1 MIEVY
6 KLIIRGGYE
15 MKFKRLTAL
24 MLAGMMTL
32 SLAACGG
39 SASETTGG
47 TSGTETADSTEK
59 TTDDKGT
66 DTAAGSGDKIVVW
79 TLAADLEQF
88 AARYTEET
96 GNEVEVVVIAPADYS
111 TKLTSALGAKSS
123 EVDVIVGEPQMLP
136 NFFEA
141 GFFDDLSQYNVDDY
155 KDTIVDYV
163 YEAGKDAQGIQRALS
178 YQVTPGSIIYRRDL
192 AKEIYGND
200 DPEFISEKFKD
211 FDTILAT
218 AKEVK
223 DAGYR
228 IFSDT
233 GNLRWYVNTQEPWVK
248 DSVLNLSDTAKAYMD
263 TAATL
268 YQDELVAFAPEWS
281 AAWYA
286 SMAGEL
292 PLNAG
297 WSDLAELEG
306 AEMTQ
311 VFSYSLPSWG
321 ALIVRDN
328 AADNKGNFGICKGPS
343 SYFGGGTF
351 LGINTYSEKKDAAWD
366 FVKYCTL
373 NDETAQW
380 WLENSNGDVVSNT
393 AVLEANKDYTNE
405 SFGNQKT
412 YEFYMGEAQDIDY
425 SVKTKYDDTIGGFW
439 GASIEAVQKG
449 EMTKEEAIEDFYM
462 QVEATFPEITVVR

>member
-1 MIEVY
+1 M
-6 KLIIRGGYE
+6 KL
-15 MKFKRLTAL
+15 KRLTAL
-24 MLAGMMTL
+24 LLAGTMAL

-39 SASETTGG
+39 GG
-47 TSGTETADSTEK
+47 TSTTTNTDSSGTEAAAEKKDEGTAQ
-59 TTDDKGT
+59 
-66 DTAAGSGDKIVVW
+66 ASGDKIVVW
-79 TLAADLEQF
+79 TLAEDLKQF
-88 AARYTEET
+88 AERYTEET
-96 GNEVEVVVIAPADYS
+96 GNEVEVLVIAPADYS

-123 EVDVIVGEPQMLP
+123 EVDVIVGEPQMIP

-141 GFFDDLSQYNVDDY
+141 GFFDDLTQYNVDDY
-155 KDTIVDYV
+155 KDSIMDYI
-163 YEAGKDAQGIQRALS
+163 YEAGKDESGIQRALS

-192 AKEIYGND
+192 AKEMFGND
-200 DPEFISEKFKD
+200 DPAFISEKFKD
-211 FDTILAT
+211 FGTILET
-218 AKEVK
+218 AREVK

-228 IFSDT
+228 LFSDS

-248 DSVLNLSDTAKAYMD
+248 DGVLNLSQSALDYMD
-263 TAATL
+263 SAVAL
-268 YQDELVAFAPEWS
+268 YQEDLVAHAPEWS

-297 WSDLAELEG
+297 WTDLAELEG

-321 ALIVRDN
+321 ALIIRDN

-351 LGINTYSEKKDAAWD
+351 LGINSYSEKKDAAWE

-380 WLENSNGDVVSNT
+380 WLEKSNGDVVSNL

-405 SFGNQKT
+405 SFGGQNT
-412 YEFYMGEAQDIDY
+412 YEFYMEEAKNIDY
-425 SVKTKYDDTIGGFW
+425 SVKTKYDDQIGNFW
-439 GASIEAVQKG
+439 GSSIEAVQKG
-449 EMTKEEAIEDFYM
+449 EMTREEAIEDFYM
-462 QVEATFPEITVVR
+462 QVETNFPEITVTR